1 MPDFRHDSGMTTQTR
16 PDVGASVRAEMG
28 RQRVTMLELARRTG
42 IPRTTLAHQVNRST
56 LSVNNLLLI
65 AESLD
70 VGIREL
76 LGEAAA

>member
-1 MPDFRHDSGMTTQTR
+1 MPEIRHDSRMTTQAR
-16 PDVGASVRAEMG
+16 PDVGAAVRAEMG